1 MVQVSPSPVNL
12 RFGQESEGL
21 ARGVGMAHDALAMI
35 VYRDSP
41 PVCVFGDSEAALAR
55 MRRTAEA
62 AGCRVAA
69 SARFDAAV
77 TPECVP
83 TAAALIEFDGIA
95 DEATVVALLDWAQ
108 HEAARGARPVVISA
122 PPAWIDLVAAHTP
135 DRRVAQLCDAGEAER
150 IAEVAFATRPPALKL
165 HDVGRDEGSAILQ
178 QLTEDV
184 SRIAA
189 ILSSLSDE
197 EAAAIASVKPGDG
210 PDKDEPGIDAA
221 FVRSI
226 IRARRMRDQYFRG
239 GLFADPAWD
248 MLLDLMAARLEENRV
263 AVSSLC
269 IAAAVPA
276 TTALRWIKAL
286 TDRGLFV
293 RSADP
298 QDGRRVYIELSDDAA
313 RALTAYLRAVQ
324 RMAPTAI

>member
-1 MVQVSPSPVNL
+1 
-12 RFGQESEGL
+12 
-21 ARGVGMAHDALAMI
+21 MAQDGREMI
-35 VYRDSP
+35 VYQTEP
-41 PVCVFGDSEAALAR
+41 AVCIFGDSRAARER

-62 AGCRVAA
+62 AGCRVA
-69 SARFDAAV
+69 RTVAV
-77 TPECVP
+77 E
-83 TAAALIEFDGIA
+83 TAMPPFCMPAVAALIELDGA
-95 DEATVVALLDWAQ
+95 AGEAAVEALLDWAQ
-108 HEAARGARPVVISA
+108 GEAASGARQIVVSA
-122 PPAWIDLVAAHTP
+122 PAAWIDLVAARTP
-135 DRRVAQLCDAGEAER
+135 DLRIAQLCAADEDER
-150 IAEVAFATRPPALKL
+150 IAAVALASRPAALSL

-189 ILSSLSDE
+189 ILSSLSEDE
-197 EAAAIASVKPGDG
+197 QAAIANVKPAEAA
-210 PDKDEPGIDAA
+210 DKDEPGIDAA
-221 FVRSI
+221 FVRAI

-313 RALTAYLRAVQ
+313 RALTAYLRTVH
-324 RMAPTAI
+324 RMAPQAI

>member
-1 MVQVSPSPVNL
+1 
-12 RFGQESEGL
+12 
-21 ARGVGMAHDALAMI
+21 MAHDALAM
-35 VYRDSP
+35 VAYKDNP
-41 PVCVFGDSEAALAR
+41 PVCIFGDSAAALER

-62 AGCRVAA
+62 AGCRIAGDIA
-69 SARFDAAV
+69 LNSPTIAQD
-77 TPECVP
+77 CVP
-83 TAAALIEFDGIA
+83 TASALIELDGTA
-95 DEATVVALLDWAQ
+95 DEAAIVRLLDWAQ
-108 HEAARGARPVVISA
+108 HEAASGARRIVISA
-122 PPAWIDLVAAHTP
+122 PEGLIDLVAARTP
-135 DRRVAQLCDAGEAER
+135 DHRVAQLCGASEAER
-150 IAEVAFATRPPALKL
+150 TAEIAFASLRPTPSF
-165 HDVGRDEGSAILQ
+165 HDVGRDDVLQ

-184 SRIAA
+184 GRIAA
-189 ILSSLSDE
+189 ILASLSDE
-197 EAAAIASVKPGDG
+197 EVAAITIAKPSQA
-210 PDKDEPGIDAA
+210 PDKDEPGIEPA

-226 IRARRMRDQYFRG
+226 IRARRLRDQFFRG

-324 RMAPTAI
+324 RIAPASI

>member
-1 MVQVSPSPVNL
+1 
-12 RFGQESEGL
+12 
-21 ARGVGMAHDALAMI
+21 MAHDALAKV
-35 VYRDSP
+35 VYRDHP
-41 PVCVFGDSEAALAR
+41 PVCIFGGGTEALGR

-62 AGCRVAA
+62 AGCRIAGE
-69 SARFDAAV
+69 V
-77 TPECVP
+77 TIGPDLKLGCVP
-83 TAAALIEFDGIA
+83 TASALIELDESA
-95 DEATVVALLDWAQ
+95 DEALIAPLLDWAQ
-108 HEAARGARPVVISA
+108 HEAARGARRTVIAA
-122 PPAWIDLVAAHTP
+122 PYSLIDLIWARAPHRHVVH
-135 DRRVAQLCDAGEAER
+135 LCGATDAER
-150 IAEVAFATRPPALKL
+150 IVEVGLASQRPVPSL

-189 ILSSLSDE
+189 VLASLSDE
-197 EAAAIASVKPGDG
+197 EVAAIATVKPSEASG
-210 PDKDEPGIDAA
+210 KDEPRIGAA
-221 FVRSI
+221 FLRSI
-226 IRARRMRDQYFRG
+226 IRARQLRDQYFRG
-239 GLFADPAWD
+239 SLFADPAWD

-298 QDGRRVYIELSDDAA
+298 QDGRRVYIELSDDTA

-324 RMAPTAI
+324 RMATAAI

>member
-1 MVQVSPSPVNL
+1 
-12 RFGQESEGL
+12 
-21 ARGVGMAHDALAMI
+21 MAHDALAMI
-35 VYRDSP
+35 VYQTNP
-41 PVCVFGDSEAALAR
+41 PVCIFGDSAAARER
-55 MRRTAEA
+55 MRLTAEA
-62 AGCRVAA
+62 AGCRVARSVA
-69 SARFDAAV
+69 LDAAV
-77 TPECVP
+77 APHCVP
-83 TAAALIEFDGIA
+83 TAPALIELDGLA
-95 DEATVVALLDWAQ
+95 DEAAVIALLDWAQ
-108 HEAARGARPVVISA
+108 HEAARGARRIVVSA
-122 PPAWIDLVAAHTP
+122 PAAWIDLVAARTP
-135 DRRVAQLCDAGEAER
+135 DPGVAQLCAADEAER
-150 IAEVAFATRPPALKL
+150 IAAVAFASRRPKLRL

-197 EAAAIASVKPGDG
+197 EAAAIATVKPGEG
-210 PDKDEPGIDAA
+210 ADKDEPGIDAA

-286 TDRGLFV
+286 TDRGLFA